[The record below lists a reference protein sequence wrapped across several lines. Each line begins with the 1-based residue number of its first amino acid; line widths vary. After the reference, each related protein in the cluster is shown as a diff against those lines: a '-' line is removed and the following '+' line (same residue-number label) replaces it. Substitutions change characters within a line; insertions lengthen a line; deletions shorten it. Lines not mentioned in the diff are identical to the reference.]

1 MKGYWSHKRSTPRTI
16 HEIITE
22 TAEKQDAIALK
33 LKRALHQTIIHN
45 SFRERRQILLER
57 IEVNKFI
64 SINAEIIGKA
74 MVFR

>member
-1 MKGYWSHKRSTPRTI
+1 MKWYWSDKI

-22 TAEKQDAIALK
+22 TAEKRDAIALK

-45 SFRERRQILLER
+45 SFRERRQILPER

-64 SINAEIIGKA
+64 SISAEIIGKA
-74 MVFR
+74 MVFRWFQVE